1 MLMTL
6 GKVRQA
12 RPDDALKI
20 ATMCEL
26 LWPDA
31 PAEEH
36 RVEIEPLIR
45 TGRCGTLPAAIF
57 VSCDGESD
65 DLTGFLQIGL
75 RSHADGCD
83 PERPVGFIE
92 GWFVYEGLRNQSI
105 GRALTMAAEDWA
117 RAQGCTEMASDA
129 LIDNDL
135 SLIAHQALGYE
146 VVDRCV
152 HFRKPLL

>member
-1 MLMTL
+1 MTSP
-6 GKVRQA
+6 KVRQA
-12 RPDDALKI
+12 HPDDAPKI
-20 ATMCEL
+20 AAMCEM

-31 PAEEH
+31 PAAEH
-36 RVEIEPLIR
+36 YAEIEQMLH

-57 VSCDGESD
+57 VSCGSESD
-65 DLTGFLQIGL
+65 DLTGFLQVGL

-105 GRALTMAAEDWA
+105 GRALTVAAEDWA
-117 RAQGCTEMASDA
+117 RAQGCTDMASDA

-135 SLIAHQALGYE
+135 SLLAHQALGYE

-152 HFRKPLL
+152 HFRKPLR

>member
-1 MLMTL
+1 MPMTSP
-6 GKVRQA
+6 KVRQA
-12 RPDDALKI
+12 HPDDAPKI
-20 ATMCEL
+20 ASMCEM

-31 PAEEH
+31 PASEH
-36 RVEIEPLIR
+36 CAEIEPMLH

-57 VSCDGESD
+57 VSYGNESD
-65 DLTGFLQIGL
+65 DLTGFLQVGL

-92 GWFVYEGLRNQSI
+92 GWFVYERLRNQSI
-105 GRALTMAAEDWA
+105 GRALTAAAEDWA

-135 SLIAHQALGYE
+135 SLLAHQALGYE

-152 HFRKPLL
+152 HFRKPLR